1 MKRCLRCKTKFGGLE
16 WSCPQCGYQ
25 PSTTGDHLS
34 FSPNLAENGDTYEAD
49 FFAQLFELE
58 AKNFWFRSRNQLL
71 IWILKST
78 FPIAQSFLEIGCGT
92 GFVLSE
98 VERSPPELTSV
109 GAELFT
115 TGLNFAAH
123 RLLKTELFQMDARF
137 IPYEEEFD
145 MVGAFD
151 VLEHIPDDAVVLS
164 EMHRS
169 ITTGGGSILTVPQH
183 PWMWS
188 QADSYAHHVRRYEA
202 QELRLKVENADFQ
215 IIRMTS
221 FISLLL
227 PFMFFS
233 RLRQRQSK
241 AEYDLI
247 AELKI
252 NGWLNTIF
260 EIILN
265 LERMII
271 RTSLSV
277 PFGGSL
283 LLVVKKL

>member
-1 MKRCLRCKTKFGGLE
+1 MKRCLRCKTKFDGLK

-25 PSTTGDHLS
+25 PSRVGNHLS
-34 FSPNLAENGDTYEAD
+34 FAPNLAENGDTYEAD

-78 FPIAQSFLEIGCGT
+78 FASAQSFLEVGCGT

-98 VERSPPELTSV
+98 VERSLPHLTSV
-109 GAELFT
+109 GAELFA
-115 TGLNFAAH
+115 TGLNFASH
-123 RLLKTELFQMDARF
+123 RLSKAELLQMDARF
-137 IPYEEEFD
+137 IPYDDQFD
-145 MVGAFD
+145 VVGAFD
-151 VLEHIPDDAVVLS
+151 VLEHIPEDTVVLS
-164 EMHRS
+164 EMYRS
-169 ITTGGGSILTVPQH
+169 ITPGGGLILTVPQH
-183 PWMWS
+183 PWLWS
-188 QADSYAHHVRRYEA
+188 HADTYAHHVRRYTA
-202 QELRLKVENADFQ
+202 TELRLKVENAGFQ

-221 FISLLL
+221 FMSFLL
-227 PFMFFS
+227 PLMFLS

-241 AEYDLI
+241 AEYDPI

-252 NGWLNTIF
+252 SGWLNTAF
-260 EIILN
+260 EIVLN

-271 RTSLSV
+271 RSGLSL

-283 LLVVKKL
+283 LLVAKKL